1 MALKRLD
8 EEFELKPGTQLLPY
22 MKRLLPSLEGRFQ
35 NLESTQ
41 DLLAGVNEDIRA
53 AALLRMNEILIP
65 ATKDILE
72 VTQLGFLLA
81 PITGLMTLGMGY
93 MTFTVEEG
101 VQRDTFTPSPYLI
114 IEHSPDDYAIART
127 MSYDQKLGI
136 LEVTITALHG
146 NPGPFDDWVVSS
158 TPGMADS
165 TKLYHDAVGPM
176 HDVVVADYNEIVIM
190 HQEILQAANDLEGA
204 GLDLYNYIRKDG
216 TSVFEG
222 VQKGVHPDT
231 GSNDTSFPTTYW
243 TRARMNEYLRDSMSS
258 SGASMTGPLYLYA
271 APSQPL
277 MASTK
282 KYVDDTVASMGAS
295 RLSLNGGQ
303 TISGGFNFNVFVSPA
318 GNITI
323 NPFNGNYQSIGN
335 VGTFTVTAPTVDC
348 AVDLMIVNSAG
359 AGAIA
364 WSGFTVGTNTGD
376 LMTTTNGHIFIV
388 SIRRMANISTYVIKA
403 LQ

>member
-1 MALKRLD
+1 
-8 EEFELKPGTQLLPY
+8 
-22 MKRLLPSLEGRFQ
+22 
-35 NLESTQ
+35 
-41 DLLAGVNEDIRA
+41 
-53 AALLRMNEILIP
+53 
-65 ATKDILE
+65 
-72 VTQLGFLLA
+72 
-81 PITGLMTLGMGY
+81 
-93 MTFTVEEG
+93 
-101 VQRDTFTPSPYLI
+101 
-114 IEHSPDDYAIART
+114 
-127 MSYDQKLGI
+127 
-136 LEVTITALHG
+136 
-146 NPGPFDDWVVSS
+146 
-158 TPGMADS
+158 
-165 TKLYHDAVGPM
+165 
-176 HDVVVADYNEIVIM
+176 
-190 HQEILQAANDLEGA
+190 
-204 GLDLYNYIRKDG
+204 
-216 TSVFEG
+216 
-222 VQKGVHPDT
+222 
-231 GSNDTSFPTTYW
+231 
-243 TRARMNEYLRDSMSS
+243 
-258 SGASMTGPLYLYA
+258 MTGPLYLYA

>member
-35 NLESTQ
+35 DLEATQ

-81 PITGLMTLGMGY
+81 PITGMMQLGMGY

-114 IEHSPDDYAIART
+114 IEHTPDDYAIART

-165 TKLYHDAVGPM
+165 TKLYHDAVAPM
-176 HDVVVADYNEIVIM
+176 HDLVVIDHAEVVAKHAEIMQVA
-190 HQEILQAANDLEGA
+190 QDLEESGI
-204 GLDLYNYIRKDG
+204 DLFNYVRKDG
-216 TSVFEG
+216 TTAFEAPQPG
-222 VQKGVHPDT
+222 AHPIV
-231 GSNDTSFPTTYW
+231 GSNDNMLATTAW
-243 TRARMNEYLRDSMSS
+243 TRARMNEYLMGSMSS
-258 SGASMTGPLYLYA
+258 SGAVMTGPLVLA
-271 APSQPL
+271 GPPSQPL
-277 MASTK
+277 HASTK
-282 KYVDDTVASMGAS
+282 AYVDSVVASMGAS
-295 RLSLNGGQ
+295 RLSVTGGQ
-303 TISGGFNFNVFVSPA
+303 TISGGFNFNIFVPPA
-318 GNITI
+318 GNISI
-323 NPFNGNYQSIGN
+323 NPFNGNYQSISN
-335 VGTFTVTAPTVDC
+335 VGAFTINAPTSDC
-348 AVDLMIVNSAG
+348 AVDLMVVNGAG

-364 WSGFTVGTNTGD
+364 FSGFTVGPNTGD
-376 LMTTTNGHIFIV
+376 LLTTGNGHIFII